1 MNGSVNG
8 ADKSLKLK
16 NMNLSQLMKI
26 IKAEYNKFDIDIN
39 NKFNA
44 CNALIRMF
52 EEIDIRTEEMDKEAK
67 CTYYDYQSF
76 ILRNFNLFHKMHSL
90 TGHKDKDESAKKYA
104 CFLTFGTV

>member
-52 EEIDIRTEEMDKEAK
+52 EEIDIRTEQMDKEAK
-67 CTYYDYQSF
+67 VKYYDYQSF
-76 ILRNFNLFHKMHSL
+76 ILRNFNLFHKTYSI
-90 TGHKDKDESAKKYA
+90 TGYKDETESAKKYA